1 MALGIG
7 RKSCLLATTFLSAQL
22 ASVSA
27 ADAQE
32 RIRERLDTDRV
43 LGTIEV
49 TAQKRTEDLQDVPI
63 SITTFDAV
71 ALDTLRIDGFDDIA
85 NFTPGVI
92 ASPNAGDSSGLSVF
106 IRGIGQNDPQVG
118 LDATVGF
125 YLDGVYI
132 GKTPGLSFDVPDLER
147 IEVVKGPQGTLF
159 GRNAVAGAIS
169 IITKGA
175 EIGEGFGGN
184 ATLEVGNFD
193 TVALRG
199 AVNIPLGETAAL
211 KVSGVNFD
219 RDGFVENVETNFP
232 LGSLPGVPD
241 TAGFQQFG
249 QGADFGGSD
258 RSAITA
264 EIAWEPMS
272 NLRLEYGFEDNRTN
286 IEPFFTQSVP
296 DFATGTFGFLLAPT
310 LEPGAAPLLPITE
323 GRQEEAVSTVPIG
336 ETRSEVI
343 GHRAEATWD
352 WHPNH
357 SSKILFGYRRAD
369 TDAFTGFFTEA
380 NPFVLDA
387 VFNTGQ
393 VDASLPSDPLSN
405 PSLID
410 TFAVTLPLTTNT
422 VLQPMVGDDIDITL
436 RPDFA
441 EPFLS
446 SFNPPLFP
454 GPFFS
459 FGVSPDTGI
468 PTLDGHEQFQIE
480 YTQTGTLGDRIDYT
494 FGLFY
499 FDETTATG
507 PFNDRP
513 GDALGVAQLL
523 PALELLVDVQ
533 TAFAGPPGEL
543 VDTLRGI
550 AGEEG
555 FGAILSAARS
565 PGTRL
570 ELDTQAFAVYGEA
583 KYQLTDALSITGGLR
598 YSRDEKEAFQQGIS
612 PFFNDTTD
620 LLGNPIPAL
629 EGDEVFDSLDPRV
642 VLEYEPTEDLL
653 FYASY
658 SQAFRSG
665 GFNQSSV
672 NLADFLFDEERI
684 RSGEI
689 GVKSDFFNDR
699 FRINANVFASFVDD
713 QQVSFT
719 NPAVPV
725 TRFIVNNDTRFVGL
739 EVDGQFVVGDYTTAS
754 FSYAFL
760 DAEADDLTNPFTGL
774 PAGQPDNAPRHS
786 FGVNL
791 DYDRPVGPGDLQAH
805 LGFNYKDE
813 TTVIGVPRTDS
824 ALLDARLAYTLSSGD
839 DRRITVFVYGQNLTD
854 DEFTIDA
861 LDAFAP
867 LVATTQ
873 VFGLPRTYGGG
884 ITVAF

>member
-1 MALGIG
+1 MAPLFS
-7 RKSCLLATTFLSAQL
+7 RKSGLLATTILTAHL
-22 ASVSA
+22 VSA
-27 ADAQE
+27 TGADAQD

-43 LGTIEV
+43 LDKIEV

-63 SITTFDAV
+63 SITTFDTTS
-71 ALDTLRIDGFDDIA
+71 LDTLRIDGFDDIA
-85 NFTPGVI
+85 NFTPGVV

-106 IRGIGQNDPQVG
+106 IRGIGQNDPQIG

-175 EIGEGFGGN
+175 EVGEGFGGN

-211 KVSGVNFD
+211 KISGVNFD

-241 TAGFQQFG
+241 AAGFIPFG
-249 QGADFGGSD
+249 QGADFGGSE

-264 EIAWEPMS
+264 EVAWEPTS
-272 NLRLEYGFEDNRTN
+272 NLRLEYSFDDNRTN
-286 IEPFFTQSVP
+286 TEPFFTQPVA
-296 DFATGTFGFLLAPT
+296 DFETGSFGFLLAPT
-310 LEPGAAPLLPITE
+310 LAPGGTPLLPIIE
-323 GRQEEAVSTVPIG
+323 GRQDEVVSTIPIG

-352 WHPNH
+352 WHANH
-357 SSKILFGYRRAD
+357 SSKLLFGYRRAD

-393 VDASLPSDPLSN
+393 IDPTQPADPLSN

-410 TFAVTLPLTTNT
+410 TFAVTLPLTTNA
-422 VLQPMVGDDIDITL
+422 VLQPLVGDGIDITL

-441 EPFLS
+441 DPFLA

-454 GPFFS
+454 GPFVS
-459 FGVSPDTGI
+459 FGASPDTGI

-480 YTQTGTLGDRIDYT
+480 YTQTGSIGDRIDYT

-499 FDETTATG
+499 FDEETATG

-513 GDALGVAQLL
+513 GDGLGVAQLL
-523 PALELLVDVQ
+523 PALELLINVQ
-533 TAFAGPPGEL
+533 DAFAGPPEQLIPEL
-543 VDTLRGI
+543 QAI

-555 FGAILSAARS
+555 LGAILSAARS
-565 PGTRL
+565 PGARL

-583 KYQLTDALSITGGLR
+583 KYQFTDAISVTGGLR

-629 EGDEVFDSLDPRV
+629 EGDETFDSLDPRV
-642 VLEYEPTEDLL
+642 VVEYEPTEDLL

-672 NLADFLFDEERI
+672 NLSDFAFDEERI
-684 RSGEI
+684 RSGEV

-713 QQVSFT
+713 QQVTFT

-725 TRFIVNNDTRFVGL
+725 TRFIVNNDTRFIGL

-760 DAEADDLTNPFTGL
+760 DAEADDLTNPFTGQ

-791 DYDRPVGPGDLQAH
+791 DYDRPVGPGNLQAH
-805 LGFNYKDE
+805 LGFNYKDD

-824 ALLDARLAYTLSSGD
+824 ALLDARLAYTLSSSD
-839 DRRITVFVYGQNLTD
+839 DRRVTVFVYGQNLTD

-867 LVATTQ
+867 LVSTIQ
-873 VFGLPRTYGGG
+873 VFGLSRTYGGG